1 MILSQIFSSLP
12 KFRRQ
17 YLGYDIVFPS
27 PQQLSTIILMKHNFR
42 SPVKGLSHMLL
53 LGAMVI

>member
-1 MILSQIFSSLP
+1 MILSQIFNSLP

-17 YLGYDIVFPS
+17 YLGYDIGLPS
-27 PQQLSTIILMKHNFR
+27 PQQLSTMIFMKNNLR
-42 SPVKGLSHMLL
+42 SPVKSLSHMLL